1 MADNLREEVVRMHA
15 ELCSGIS
22 DPNRILI
29 IYNLAE
35 SPKCVNDLANSLDLS
50 QPSVSRHLKI
60 MRDCGI
66 VRALR
71 DGQSVIYSL
80 ADRRIIEALDI
91 LRKVLADSINDQA
104 ALVQEVNPIQPSRRN
119 A

>member
-15 ELCSGIS
+15 QLCSGIS

-35 SPKCVNDLANSLDLS
+35 SPKCVNDLASNLELS

-66 VRALR
+66 VRASR
-71 DGQSVIYSL
+71 EGQSMIYSL
-80 ADRRIIEALDI
+80 ADQRIIQALDI
-91 LRKVLADSINDQA
+91 LRRVLADSLTDQA
-104 ALVQEVNPIQPSRRN
+104 ALVTNVSSSQFSRSN

>member
-15 ELCSGIS
+15 QLCSGIS

-29 IYNLAE
+29 IYNMAKT
-35 SPKCVNDLANSLDLS
+35 PKCVNDIANSLELS

-66 VRALR
+66 VRA
-71 DGQSVIYSL
+71 S
-80 ADRRIIEALDI
+80 A
-91 LRKVLADSINDQA
+91 
-104 ALVQEVNPIQPSRRN
+104 
-119 A
+119 

>member
-1 MADNLREEVVRMHA
+1 MVDNLREEVVRMHA
-15 ELCSGIS
+15 QLCSGIS
-22 DPNRILI
+22 DPSRILI

-35 SPKCVNDLANSLDLS
+35 GPKCVNDIAGSLELS

-66 VRALR
+66 VRASR
-71 DGQSVIYSL
+71 EGQSVIYSL
-80 ADRRIIEALDI
+80 ADHRIIEALDI
-91 LRKVLADSINDQA
+91 LRKVMADSIADQA
-104 ALVQEVNPIQPSRRN
+104 ALVQDVNPTLVSRRD

>member
-15 ELCSGIS
+15 QLCSGIS

-29 IYNLAE
+29 IYNLAD
-35 SPKCVNDLANSLDLS
+35 SPKCVNEIASSLELS

-66 VRALR
+66 VRR
-71 DGQSVIYSL
+71 L
-80 ADRRIIEALDI
+80 ARR
-91 LRKVLADSINDQA
+91 
-104 ALVQEVNPIQPSRRN
+104 PICDLQPGGPTDHRGTGYFAQGPRRFTH
-119 A
+119 

>member
-15 ELCSGIS
+15 QLCSGIS

-35 SPKCVNDLANSLDLS
+35 NPKCVNDIASNLELS

-66 VRALR
+66 VRATR
-71 DGQSVIYSL
+71 EGQSVIYSL

-91 LRKVLADSINDQA
+91 LRKVLADSIADQA
-104 ALVQEVNPIQPSRRN
+104 ALVTNVSTTQISRSN
-119 A
+119 I

>member
-15 ELCSGIS
+15 QLCSGIS

-35 SPKCVNDLANSLDLS
+35 SPKCVNDLANSLELS

-66 VRALR
+66 VRASR
-71 DGQSVIYSL
+71 EGQSMIYSL
-80 ADRRIIEALDI
+80 ADQRIIQALDI
-91 LRKVLADSINDQA
+91 LRRVLADSLTDQA
-104 ALVQEVNPIQPSRRN
+104 ALVTNDSTSQISWSK

>member
-1 MADNLREEVVRMHA
+1 MTDNLREEVVRMHA
-15 ELCSGIS
+15 QLCSGIS

-29 IYNLAE
+29 IYNLAD
-35 SPKCVNDLANSLDLS
+35 SPKCVNEIASTLELS

-66 VRALR
+66 VRASR
-71 DGQSVIYSL
+71 EGQSVIYSL
-80 ADRRIIEALDI
+80 ADRRIIQALDI
-91 LRKVLADSINDQA
+91 LRKVLADSLTGQA
-104 ALVQEVNPIQPSRRN
+104 ALITNDSSNQNSRSN

>member
-1 MADNLREEVVRMHA
+1 
-15 ELCSGIS
+15 
-22 DPNRILI
+22 LI

-35 SPKCVNDLANSLDLS
+35 SPKCVNDLANSLELS

-66 VRALR
+66 VRASR
-71 DGQSVIYSL
+71 EGQSMIYSL
-80 ADRRIIEALDI
+80 ADQRIIQALDI
-91 LRKVLADSINDQA
+91 LRRVLADSLTDQA
-104 ALVQEVNPIQPSRRN
+104 ALVTNDSTSQISRSK

>member
-15 ELCSGIS
+15 QLCSGIS

-35 SPKCVNDLANSLDLS
+35 APKCVNDIASSLELS

-66 VRALR
+66 VRASR
-71 DGQSVIYSL
+71 EGQSVIYSL
-80 ADRRIIEALDI
+80 ADQRIIQALDI
-91 LRKVLADSINDQA
+91 LRKVLADSLTDQA
-104 ALVQEVNPIQPSRRN
+104 AMVTNAASTQISRSK

>member
-15 ELCSGIS
+15 QLCSGIS
-22 DPNRILI
+22 DPSRILI
-29 IYNLAE
+29 IYNLSE
-35 SPKCVNDLANSLDLS
+35 SAKCVNDLASSLELS
-50 QPSVSRHLKI
+50 QPAVSRHLKI

-66 VRALR
+66 VRASR
-71 DGQSVIYSL
+71 DGQSMIYSL

-91 LRKVLADSINDQA
+91 LRKVLADSIADQA
-104 ALVQEVNPIQPSRRN
+104 ALVQEVNPNFDTRRK

>member
-1 MADNLREEVVRMHA
+1 MDNLREEVVRMHA
-15 ELCSGIS
+15 QLCSGIS

-35 SPKCVNDLANSLDLS
+35 NPKCVNDLASSLDLS

-66 VRALR
+66 VRAYR
-71 DGQSVIYSL
+71 DGQSMIYSL
-80 ADRRIIEALDI
+80 ADRRIIQALDI
-91 LRKVLADSINDQA
+91 LRKVMADSIADQA
-104 ALVQEVNPIQPSRRN
+104 ALVQIAAPIKPSRSK

>member
-15 ELCSGIS
+15 QLCSGIS

-35 SPKCVNDLANSLDLS
+35 SAKCVNDLASSLDLS

-104 ALVQEVNPIQPSRRN
+104 ALVQQATPIQPSRSN

>member
-1 MADNLREEVVRMHA
+1 MDNLREEVVRMHA
-15 ELCSGIS
+15 QLCSGIS

-35 SPKCVNDLANSLDLS
+35 NPKCVNDLASSLDLS

-66 VRALR
+66 VRAYR
-71 DGQSVIYSL
+71 DGQSMIYSL
-80 ADRRIIEALDI
+80 ADKRIMQALDI
-91 LRKVLADSINDQA
+91 LRKVMADSIADQA
-104 ALVQEVNPIQPSRRN
+104 ALVQTAAPIKPSRSK